1 MIKSEVNVVSN
12 RDILKSLL
20 TDVYNDKEFIDGVLH
35 LAETEEHYKLI
46 IDLINKRGR
55 NMDPDEISVYALEL
69 DKQKNSQDYR

>member
-55 NMDPDEISVYALEL
+55 NMDPDEISVYALKL
-69 DKQKNSQDYR
+69 DKQKNPQDYR

>member
-1 MIKSEVNVVSN
+1 MSN

-69 DKQKNSQDYR
+69 DKQKNPQDYR